1 MSYVVSVGQYPAAT
15 IAAGSAKGVGEELQK
30 LGATVLAQCVSHRS
44 ASDSGNAAPPP
55 SHTARRE
62 RSNRRVRAC
71 VVLHSHP
78 QACMLVTDKGLTGAG
93 LTDQVKGYITS

>member
-1 MSYVVSVGQYPAAT
+1 MRLSPVGFR
-15 IAAGSAKGVGEELQK
+15 
-30 LGATVLAQCVSHRS
+30 LGQRS
-44 ASDSGNAAPPP
+44 TAL

-62 RSNRRVRAC
+62 RSNRRLRAC

>member
-15 IAAGSAKGVGEELQK
+15 IAAGSAKGVGEELKK
-30 LGATVLAQCVSHRS
+30 LGATVRAQCVSHRS
-44 ASDSGNAAPPP
+44 ASDSGNAAPPSLTP
-55 SHTARRE
+55 QDE
-62 RSNRRVRAC
+62 RSNRRLRAC